1 MNKLKAVFAMLL
13 LFGMLLPPA
22 SSAVIVSELRPPI
35 IIMGNV
41 PKDFVVGPYE
51 EFTVYFYI
59 ADDFGVTVGEGKV
72 EAYYRVNDGDWK
84 QAYVK
89 KAAAGENWSL
99 YQSII
104 RRFYGESQD
113 FYVFYRKINLP
124 GAPPGSRIEFKIVV
138 TDVEGH
144 VSYSP
149 VYSYYV
155 ANPDGPKV
163 LIVDPSVEAMAFQ
176 KSLDSLMAQFN
187 VSRSFYHY
195 NLSDFEA
202 VAKPLT
208 RLKPWMLSDHH
219 WEGLAKY
226 YNIKIVSPDE
236 LVNALQS
243 FQPQAVILSNL
254 WLPDWGLSEDQISV
268 LGDYLET
275 HHAGLVVTAGTLFD
289 ATNPQHVGGTED
301 PPSLA
306 KLLGLDSLAIA
317 DAARGE
323 LNLTQ
328 ASVMVPYVNT
338 GYSLMLSDRG
348 PFNGGTI
355 DVSTYS
361 TVGWQCVLSP
371 THFGMAKRSVSRF
384 ASENSL
390 RMREMGE
397 SVKNITGVQFNFSLS
412 ASMVLPGIL
421 SSMDVTD
428 RGVVMGYNGMVA
440 EIPIERKLLERVR
453 LLHALRGY
461 VPMLLARTSDYS
473 GGILATDGNYRAVY
487 SSLELEAGSEGE
499 LSVLREL
506 VDWTLNYRPVQ
517 MPEVVILSNDIDWG
531 IKGNLLASQLGAFG
545 LSVKRATAD
554 DFEAYRD
561 SRIIIILGGPDAYD
575 GVGGYVMQV
584 LTPGEQSAVRNGERG
599 MFVKTN
605 VWAEGQ
611 VVIVLAGQDRWATGG
626 KIRDYMNGID
636 GSYLRILATF
646 SVSVS

>member
-1 MNKLKAVFAMLL
+1 MNKLKAVFVMLL

-35 IIMGNV
+35 IIVGNV

-59 ADDFGVTVGEGKV
+59 ADDFGVTVGNGKV

-84 QAYVK
+84 PAYVK
-89 KAAAGENWSL
+89 TAAAGENWSL

-163 LIVDPSVEAMAFQ
+163 LIVDPSVEAVAFE
-176 KSLDSLMAQFN
+176 KSLDSLITQFN

-202 VAKPLT
+202 VARPLT
-208 RLKPWMLSDHH
+208 SLRPWMLSDHH
-219 WEGLAKY
+219 WEDLAKY

-236 LVNALQS
+236 LVDALQS
-243 FQPQAVILSNL
+243 FQPRVVILSNL
-254 WLPDWGLSEDQISV
+254 WLPEWGLSEGQISA
-268 LGDYLET
+268 LEDYLENT
-275 HHAGLVVTAGTLFD
+275 HAGLVVTAGTLFD
-289 ATNPQHVGGTED
+289 ATNPQHIGGVED
-301 PPSLA
+301 SPSLA

-317 DAARGE
+317 EVARGE

-328 ASVMVPYVNT
+328 SSAMVPYVNT
-338 GYSLMLSDRG
+338 GYSLVLSDRG

-361 TVGWQCVLSP
+361 TVGWQYVLSP
-371 THFGMAKRSVSRF
+371 THFGIAQRSVSRF

-397 SVKNITGVQFNFSLS
+397 SVKNITGVQLNFSLS
-412 ASMVLPGIL
+412 ASMVLPEVL
-421 SSMDVTD
+421 ASMDVTD
-428 RGVVMGYNGMVA
+428 RGVVVSRDGLRV
-440 EIPIERKLLERVR
+440 ELTVERKLLERVR

-461 VPMLLARTSDYS
+461 APMLLARTSDYS
-473 GGILATDGNYRAVY
+473 GGILATEGNYRAVY
-487 SSLELEAGSEGE
+487 SSLELEAGSAGE
-499 LSVLREL
+499 LSVLKAL
-506 VDWTLNYRPVQ
+506 VDWVLNYEPAR
-517 MPEVVILSNDIDWG
+517 MPEVVILSNGIDWD
-531 IKGNLLASQLGAFG
+531 IKGNLLASQLGALG
-545 LSVKRATAD
+545 LSVRHVTAD
-554 DFEAYRD
+554 DFEAYKD
-561 SRIIIILGGPDAYD
+561 SRIIVILGGPDAYD
-575 GVGGYVMQV
+575 GVGGYVRQV
-584 LTPGEQSAVRNGERG
+584 LTPGEQDAVRNGERG

-611 VVIVLAGQDRWATGG
+611 VVIVLAGQDRWQTGG
-626 KIRDYMNGID
+626 KIRDYMNGVD
-636 GSYLRILATF
+636 SSYLRILATF
-646 SVSVS
+646 SASVS